1 MQSENME
8 EESPHRLLRKPMGA
22 SVRRYKG
29 DLVGVTYHYIILEVQ
44 KEVLSQPAIFP

>member
-1 MQSENME
+1 
-8 EESPHRLLRKPMGA
+8 MGA